1 MFVCVCE
8 RDVYVYMSMHKH
20 TYECVRV
27 YVYAEAHTYWAVF
40 SGNTK
45 GQLPPAQFCFP
56 WPFTSPAP
64 HSAGRMENFCMWQT
78 DQGSVTV
85 SQGGLIL
92 SGRSEESLDPALC
105 SSEQILPA
113 ARPQLAPKC
122 SVLTSLC
129 HRHSLSLGRKNNA
142 SDCLGVFCCFLFS
155 VLWGSNVLLPA
166 SLRNGLVF
174 LMHIH
179 EGIYKEL

>member
-1 MFVCVCE
+1 MRACVCVCRGTHILSCILWE
-8 RDVYVYMSMHKH
+8 HKRPASPCTVLFPMAFH
-20 TYECVRV
+20 VPCPTLCREDGELLHVADRSGVSHCLTGRV
-27 YVYAEAHTYWAVF
+27 ET
-40 SGNTK
+40 T
-45 GQLPPAQFCFP
+45 
-56 WPFTSPAP
+56 
-64 HSAGRMENFCMWQT
+64 M
-78 DQGSVTV
+78 
-85 SQGGLIL
+85 IL

-155 VLWGSNVLLPA
+155 VL
-166 SLRNGLVF
+166 
-174 LMHIH
+174 
-179 EGIYKEL
+179 

>member
-20 TYECVRV
+20 TYKCVR
-27 YVYAEAHTYWAVF
+27 VYAEAHTYWAVF

-64 HSAGRMENFCMWQT
+64 HSAGRMENSLHVAARS
-78 DQGSVTV
+78 GV
-85 SQGGLIL
+85 SHCLTGRDKTTMIS
-92 SGRSEESLDPALC
+92 SGRSEESLDPTLG
-105 SSEQILPA
+105 SSVLLPA

-129 HRHSLSLGRKNNA
+129 HRHSLPLGRKNNV
-142 SDCLGVFCCFLFS
+142 SDCLGVFCCSYSVSCEGVMCYFL
-155 VLWGSNVLLPA
+155 PC
-166 SLRNGLVF
+166 
-174 LMHIH
+174 
-179 EGIYKEL
+179 